1 MKLRHWKGLSGLLA
15 GVIVSQVLA
24 HHSVFGVFDPEAPF
38 TLMGV
43 VTEVEW
49 INPHVYLHLEV
60 ADDNGNVTT
69 WRLETVPTA
78 AMRKAGITPAMLS
91 GNGEPV
97 TVTGIAAHEDP
108 HIGWIHR
115 ITYADGHFYQLGNE
129 QLDAGSSQPSV
140 PAH

>member
-1 MKLRHWKGLSGLLA
+1 MKLECWKGLSGLLA
-15 GVIVSQVLA
+15 GVIVSPAPA
-24 HHSVFGVFDPEAPF
+24 HHSVFGVFDPAAPF
-38 TLMGV
+38 ALTGV

-60 ADDNGNVTT
+60 AGGDGNVTA

-91 GNGEPV
+91 GGGAPV

-140 PAH
+140 RDH